1 MDKRCILFTGLQASG
16 KATFWRQEDSH
27 RKSLNAHCYWALRR
41 EEINARKATSM
52 LEGMSVPD
60 KNELLFTKGI
70 NYNDLPDWQK
80 RGVGVSFQDVQKE
93 GFNPMKQEKVFTVR
107 RELTVNYDL
116 PLRDDYR
123 QYILKLLAD
132 AVENG

>member
-16 KATFWRQEDSH
+16 KTTFWQQRF
-27 RKSLNAHCYWALRR
+27 
-41 EEINARKATSM
+41 
-52 LEGMSVPD
+52 PD
-60 KNELLFTKGI
+60 
-70 NYNDLPDWQK
+70 
-80 RGVGVSFQDVQKE
+80 VGVSFQDVQKE

-107 RELTVNYDL
+107 RERTVNNDL
-116 PLRDDYR
+116 PLGDDYR